1 MAVPNVN
8 QHYDCVVIKTWQGVF
23 DGSTNK
29 TKNDVLAALVN
40 PGDVA
45 FVTSKKDPSDTS
57 PAGRFLYLDNDT
69 VKSSVLFNA
78 DIFSQYQSHTRVRTV
93 DTKYQRKTVIVK
105 PKSNI
110 FDSSVNP
117 ATVKSNDVAAIHLT
131 LQNYLVVGE
140 YNTYMKD
147 GYVQLNT
154 TMTQDEMLFQ
164 LAKSLVSNMKRDV
177 NLGINVCLGTYDST
191 ADTGYS
197 AIQVTKAQLE
207 TAKSVSDVTT
217 GYDCIIIQEEPLKW
231 ELGRFYNE
239 RPSFDVTTSLTEIG
253 VAMPVEMAWAE
264 DVTDYTFYD
273 RGGVPNGR
281 AAAEIEY
288 FCQAQRGDK
297 WGKGGYPYT
306 FHADGL
312 IDPTKEYDVAIFN
325 ITYRGDAEDVQY
337 SPKQLYVFM
346 EKANSAATP
355 LNTVMTDIAAYLH

>member
-8 QHYDCVVIKTWQGVF
+8 QHYDCVVIKDWKGVF
-23 DGSTNK
+23 DGTTGK
-29 TKNDVLAALVN
+29 TKDDVLAQLTTS
-40 PGDVA
+40 GDVA
-45 FVTSKKDPSDTS
+45 FITSKSSPSDTKV
-57 PAGRFLYLDNDT
+57 AGRFLYLDNDT

-78 DIFSQYQSHTRVRTV
+78 DIFSQYQSHTRVRAI

-110 FDSSVNP
+110 FDGSGNVQ
-117 ATVKSNDVAAIHLT
+117 SNDVAAIHLT
-131 LQNYLVVGE
+131 IKNFLVLGD

-164 LAKSLVSNMKRDV
+164 LAKSLVSNMKRDT
-177 NLGINVCLGTYDST
+177 NLGINVFLATYDST
-191 ADTGYS
+191 QDTGYDTV
-197 AIQVTKAQLE
+197 QVTKAQLE
-207 TAKSVSDVTT
+207 AAKSVSDVTT
-217 GYDCIIIQEEPLKW
+217 GYDCIVIQEEPLKW

-239 RPSFDVTTSLTEIG
+239 RPSFDVTTSLAEIG

-297 WGKGGYPYT
+297 YLKGGFPYT

-312 IDPTKEYDVAIFN
+312 IDPTKEYDVAVFN

-337 SPKQLYVFM
+337 SPKQLYLFM

-355 LNTVMTDIAAYLH
+355 LNTVMTAIGNYLH

>member
-8 QHYDCVVIKTWQGVF
+8 QHYDCVVIKDWKGVF
-23 DGSTNK
+23 DGTTGK
-29 TKNDVLAALVN
+29 TKDDVLAQLTTS
-40 PGDVA
+40 GDVA
-45 FVTSKKDPSDTS
+45 FITSKSSTSDTKV
-57 PAGRFLYLDNDT
+57 AGRFLYLDNDT

-78 DIFSQYQSHTRVRTV
+78 DIFSQYQSHTRVRAI

-105 PKSNI
+105 PKSTI
-110 FDSSVNP
+110 FDGSGNVQ
-117 ATVKSNDVAAIHLT
+117 SNDVAAIHLT
-131 LQNYLVVGE
+131 IKNFLVLGD

-154 TMTQDEMLFQ
+154 TMNQDEMLFQ
-164 LAKSLVSNMKRDV
+164 LAKSLVSNMKRDT
-177 NLGINVCLGTYDST
+177 NLGINVFLATYDST
-191 ADTGYS
+191 QDTGYDTV
-197 AIQVTKAQLE
+197 QVTKAQLE
-207 TAKSVSDVTT
+207 AAKSVSDVTT
-217 GYDCIIIQEEPLKW
+217 GYDCIVIQEEPLKW

-239 RPSFDVTTSLTEIG
+239 RPSFDVTTSLAEIG

-297 WGKGGYPYT
+297 YLKGGFPYT

-312 IDPTKEYDVAIFN
+312 IDPTKEYDVAVFN

-337 SPKQLYVFM
+337 SPKQLYLFM

-355 LNTVMTDIAAYLH
+355 LNTVMTAIGNYLH